1 MSGSRS
7 VLESA
12 VTSLEVNMYW
22 LWEGRLLG
30 ASMVLVLWVWSLL
43 FAALR
48 AFSISALWFA
58 GENCETKKNERCLHY
73 ANMVFAVLLWCFAGE
88 SVSGNSLTSLCI
100 VTSMKK

>member
-43 FAALR
+43 FAALMSFLN
-48 AFSISALWFA
+48 FSFA
-58 GENCETKKNERCLHY
+58 GENGETKKNERCLHY

-88 SVSGNSLTSLCI
+88 SVSGNSLFSLCI

>member
-43 FAALR
+43 FAAL
-48 AFSISALWFA
+48 SSALLA
-58 GENCETKKNERCLHY
+58 KPKK
-73 ANMVFAVLLWCFAGE
+73 
-88 SVSGNSLTSLCI
+88 
-100 VTSMKK
+100 

>member
-43 FAALR
+43 FAALSFLN
-48 AFSISALWFA
+48 FSFA

>member
-30 ASMVLVLWVWSLL
+30 ASMVLVLWVLVVVVCSFELSQFQL
-43 FAALR
+43 CC
-48 AFSISALWFA
+48 

-88 SVSGNSLTSLCI
+88 SVSGNSLFSLCI

>member
-30 ASMVLVLWVWSLL
+30 ASMVLVLWVLVVVVCSFELSQFQL
-43 FAALR
+43 
-48 AFSISALWFA
+48 
-58 GENCETKKNERCLHY
+58 
-73 ANMVFAVLLWCFAGE
+73 
-88 SVSGNSLTSLCI
+88 
-100 VTSMKK
+100 